1 MRSALMLTAALV
13 WAPQQD
19 WVVAYAPQQ
28 LQCARYLEDGKSSIQ
43 TETDGRIRNQTSERR
58 GYWQFRASRSDAG
71 IALEAW
77 LDSLTLTR
85 RSPEL
90 TLSPDTDGLLGG
102 RYRGVLSRTGAYRSE
117 VQPFIPDEVA
127 EVAGMG
133 TALDDFFPPLPPL
146 PLEVGKSWTDSAGL
160 TIRRLRDSSL
170 SGLPLF
176 RFELH
181 RKAETRV
188 SAATRGDSLAVP
200 HRQVSE
206 ESGSFV
212 WHPTLGILRRDRRI
226 VVQTAVLVSRTV
238 RRPIRSRLEQR
249 VVVHRDLRGDPTE
262 CRNGGTR
269 ERGNE

>member
-1 MRSALMLTAALV
+1 MLTAALV